1 MESQFTSPFWHYYI
15 VAIVVGSIIWIFW
28 LLISQNVV
36 KVKKGE
42 DVKTM
47 GHSWDGIEE
56 YNNPL
61 PRWWFFMFIGTIIFA
76 IAYLA
81 FYPGLG
87 DFKGIG
93 FNGKPWTSVSQY
105 QDEMQAAEKETGALY
120 AKYAGMGIQDVAKDP
135 AAMTIGKNLFDTYC
149 IQCHGSD
156 AQGSRGF
163 PNLTDTDWLY
173 GGTPE
178 KIHETIA
185 KGRTGVMAA
194 WGPVLGEESVKDV
207 AHYVMSLSGKEHNA
221 DRAVRGKDVFA
232 ANCVACHGADG
243 SGTQGMAPNLT
254 DDTWLWSGSE
264 KGIIET
270 ITGGRHNQM
279 PAWEGFLTNEKLH
292 LLTAYVWGK
301 SHPDGQELPTDTKN
315 AVGNQ
320 MPAAEVAQPAAPA
333 QAEQVSAPAEPVK
346 QETSAPVEAAKQEP
360 VAASPVVSEPAPVA
374 SEPASE
380 PVAKVAEPVAAEPA
394 ADKASVTV
402 ENGVVKFYFAS
413 GKSDLAADA
422 DKAAAEVV
430 KAAKAGK
437 KLVISGFTD
446 STGNAAL
453 NARLSKQRAE
463 AVQAF
468 LKKQGVKAESMV
480 VRKPENS
487 IGAQGKSAE
496 GRRVEVKIE
505 G

>member
-15 VAIVVGSIIWIFW
+15 VAIVVGSIIWIVW
-28 LLISQNVV
+28 LLLSQNVV

-61 PRWWFFMFIGTIIFA
+61 PRWWFYMFIMTILFSIGYLFA
-76 IAYLA
+76 
-81 FYPGLG
+81 YPGLG
-87 DFKGIG
+87 DYKGY
-93 FNGKPWTSVSQY
+93 FNWTSQNQY
-105 QDEMQAAEKETGALY
+105 EKEVAAEEAKTGELY
-120 AKYAGMGIQDVAKDP
+120 AKYSGMSVADVAQN
-135 AAMTIGKNLFDTYC
+135 AEAMTMGKNLFDTYC

-178 KIHETIA
+178 HIQETIT
-185 KGRTGVMAA
+185 KGRVGIMAP
-194 WGPVLGEESVKDV
+194 WGPVLGEERVRDA
-207 AHYVMSLSGKEHNA
+207 AHFVMSLSGMEHNE
-221 DRAVRGKDVFA
+221 DRAIRGKEIFA
-232 ANCVACHGADG
+232 ANCAVCHGADG
-243 SGTQGMAPNLT
+243 SGNQGMAPNLT
-254 DDTWLWSGSE
+254 DDVWLWTGSE

-279 PAWEGFLTNEKLH
+279 PAWEGFLTKEKIH

-301 SHPDGQELPTDTKN
+301 SHPEGKALPTDTKN
-315 AVGNQ
+315 AVRGVA
-320 MPAAEVAQPAAPA
+320 PAAEPAAK
-333 QAEQVSAPAEPVK
+333 AEPVA
-346 QETSAPVEAAKQEP
+346 EPAP
-360 VAASPVVSEPAPVA
+360 VAASPAEAVSASPAVEAAA
-374 SEPASE
+374 SEPAVADKA
-380 PVAKVAEPVAAEPA
+380 PVA
-394 ADKASVTV
+394 ADKASVV
-402 ENGVVKFYFAS
+402 NENGVVKFYFATA
-413 GKSDLAADA
+413 KSDVAPEA
-422 DKAAAEVV
+422 DKVAAEIV
-430 KAAKAGK
+430 KAAKEGK

-446 STGNAAL
+446 STGNAES
-453 NARLSKQRAE
+453 NAKLSKKRAE

-468 LKKQGVKAESMV
+468 LKKQGVKAESMEL
-480 VRKPENS
+480 RKPENS
-487 IGAQGKSAE
+487 TGGKGDNAE

>member
-15 VAIVVGSIIWIFW
+15 VAIVVGSIIWILW
-28 LLISQNVV
+28 LLLSQNVV
-36 KVKKGE
+36 KVKRGE
-42 DVKTM
+42 EVKTM

-61 PRWWFFMFIGTIIFA
+61 PFWWFCLFLGTIAFA
-76 IAYLA
+76 VYYLA

-93 FNGKPWTSVSQY
+93 FNGQPWTSKNQY
-105 QDEMQAAEKETGALY
+105 EREVQAAEAKTGALY
-120 AKYAGMGIQDVAKDP
+120 AKYAGMSVADVAKDP
-135 AAMTIGKNLFDTYC
+135 NAMMIGKNLFNTYC

-207 AHYVMSLSGKEHNA
+207 ANYVMSLSGKEHNQ
-221 DRAVRGKDVFA
+221 DRAVRGKEIFA
-232 ANCVACHGADG
+232 ANCITCHGADG
-243 SGTQGMAPNLT
+243 SGVQGMAPNLT

-279 PAWEGFLTNEKLH
+279 PAWEGFLTNEKIH

-301 SHPDGQELPTDTKN
+301 SHPDGNALPTDTKN
-315 AVGNQ
+315 AVGTQ
-320 MPAAEVAQPAAPA
+320 MPTADAAQPTETESVKPATASAVEPA
-333 QAEQVSAPAEPVK
+333 Q
-346 QETSAPVEAAKQEP
+346 QETSAPVEPAKQET
-360 VAASPVVSEPAPVA
+360 VAASSVAVA
-374 SEPASE
+374 SEAVSA
-380 PVAKVAEPVAAEPA
+380 PVVQAAAPA
-394 ADKASVTV
+394 ADKASVAV

-413 GKSDLAADA
+413 GKSDVASDA

-446 STGNAAL
+446 STGNAEI

-468 LKKQGVKAESMV
+468 LKKQGVKAESMT
-480 VRKPENS
+480 VRKPENT
-487 IGAQGKSAE
+487 IGAEGKSAE
-496 GRRVEVKIE
+496 GRRVEVKIQD
-505 G
+505 

>member
-15 VAIVVGSIIWIFW
+15 VAIVVGSIVWIVW
-28 LLISQNVV
+28 LLLSQNVV

-42 DVKTM
+42 EVKTM

-61 PRWWFFMFIGTIIFA
+61 PRWWFYMFIMTILFGIGYLFA
-76 IAYLA
+76 
-81 FYPGLG
+81 YPGLG
-87 DFKGIG
+87 DYKGY
-93 FNGKPWTSVSQY
+93 FNWTSQNQY
-105 QDEMQAAEKETGALY
+105 EKEVAAEEAKTGELY
-120 AKYAGMGIQDVAKDP
+120 AKFAAMSVQDTAKDP

-163 PNLTDTDWLY
+163 PNLVDTDWLY

-185 KGRTGVMAA
+185 KGRVGIMAP
-194 WGPVLGEESVKDV
+194 WGPVLGEERVKDA
-207 AHYVMSLSGKEHNA
+207 AHFVMSLSGKEHNE
-221 DRAVRGKDVFA
+221 DRAIRGKEVFA
-232 ANCVACHGADG
+232 ANCAVCHGADG
-243 SGTQGMAPNLT
+243 SGVQGMAPNLT

-279 PAWEGFLTNEKLH
+279 PAWEGFLTDEKIH

-301 SHPDGQELPTDTKN
+301 SHPDGQALPTDSKN
-315 AVGNQ
+315 AVRGVA
-320 MPAAEVAQPAAPA
+320 PAAEEAPA
-333 QAEQVSAPAEPVK
+333 KVEPA
-346 QETSAPVEAAKQEP
+346 
-360 VAASPVVSEPAPVA
+360 VSEPAPVTASPAEAVAASPAVEAPAA
-374 SEPASE
+374 SEPAAE
-380 PVAKVAEPVAAEPA
+380 PVAETKAAEPA
-394 ADKASVTV
+394 ADKASVV
-402 ENGVVKFYFAS
+402 NDNGVVKFYFATA
-413 GKSDLAADA
+413 KSDVAPEA
-422 DKAAAEVV
+422 KKVAAEIVQ
-430 KAAKAGK
+430 AAKDGK

-446 STGNAAL
+446 STGNAEA
-453 NARLSKQRAE
+453 NAKLSKKRAE

-468 LKKQGVKAESMV
+468 LKKQGVKAESMEL
-480 VRKPENS
+480 RKPENAT
-487 IGAQGKSAE
+487 GGQGNNAE